1 MALAINTPYADGDTV
16 THTNLNALVT
26 EAGDG
31 AATFNASQG
40 SHDFVVKSS
49 GNANMLKVDG
59 TNDRVVIGGSAPGDS
74 VYNSAACTVTGSSSS
89 TILFIENTSST
100 STDDAT
106 VTIKANGDATVH
118 LYDATATADRRRYNV
133 ASLNGNLEF
142 GSIADT
148 GSSNPAGLVLMRLTR
163 NSDGTKSIINIAN
176 VPTDSSGLST
186 GDIYSDS
193 GTLKIA

>member
-31 AATFNASQG
+31 AATFNALQG
-40 SHDFVVKSS
+40 NHDFVVKSV

-59 TNDRVVIGGSAPGDS
+59 TNNRVVIGGSAPGDS
-74 VYNSAACTVTGSSSS
+74 VYNSSACTVTGSSSH
-89 TILFIENTSST
+89 TILFVENTSST

-106 VTIKANGDATVH
+106 VTIKANGNATVH
-118 LYDATATADRRRYNV
+118 LYDATATTDRGRYNV
-133 ASLNGNLEF
+133 ASLNGNLQF
-142 GSIADT
+142 GSISDDGT
-148 GSSNPAGLVLMRLTR
+148 VGLVLMNLTR
-163 NSDGTKSIINIAN
+163 NSDATKAIINIAN
-176 VPTDSSGLST
+176 VPTSASGLST